1 MNRNT
6 WKKCFFSML
15 AMVLAS
21 LLFAGSAD
29 AGRLFGA
36 ASVAQK
42 ALSAP
47 INKQDPNTGVALNGE
62 YAVNATTQQVGE
74 NSWVFTYEITNNN
87 PYNEITQPSG
97 ILTGGHGIPHF
108 TGTGGTTT
116 YIQTGLFAGFFIDIL
131 PGVKISNVTLPPP
144 YAGSGSWGCTD
155 TPANCIG
162 TWLGYGT
169 DSFYPVNSK
178 AVISFQADG
187 VEVGN
192 LPTRL
197 TSAWKDK
204 KVPTKY
210 PYFTDKSGNYCTN
223 FSTVLT
229 GPVPLK
235 VKTDDACQVTP
246 TISSAASG
254 KWDDPKTWDAGRVPR
269 EWDWVSVQAGHT
281 ITMPDAPVMLGNGGL
296 CNNGIMQSPDNAFLL
311 EVNASA
317 VNNSGSIIGKDGAG
331 GWCYGEHVCKKKLGI
346 KYDCHDEPRTAQNGF
361 PGTNVEIWASSVIN
375 TGKIQAGNGGNDNQT
390 CVWGLPAYGGD
401 GGSVQ
406 IFSTKTAN
414 NGTIQTG
421 KSGTAVGSSSVN
433 GKDGTQKIIENLI
446 DPSFNPDNSLIV
458 TGKGGHL
465 MFIVPNPDPNA
476 ADIPMQTFKSL
487 NGSYVG
493 NNGKTNIWVI
503 PDSTATQDSYTLISG
518 KNLSKDGVA
527 SAMQIA
533 EYSKVTRSNGDTGFT
548 FKVPEFPTAV
558 ITVKDDGSY
567 SITDTDSPSTVIAG
581 TKDGSMT
588 VTDTEFPDMTATVNP
603 DKSLGVT
610 HKQYPGMTYIL
621 NHNGINTVTDTASP
635 GMKAVDNGDGTLTVT
650 DEASPGMTVIRNAD
664 GTLTVTSAEY
674 PDVKVNFNSN
684 GTAYSITDKDGN
696 CYNLHDA
703 KRWKISCGFCE
714 KVLHEA
720 ARVFSQAA
728 GFVQKAADYVNKLAT
743 TIKAFK
749 DKIIPKII
757 KYADLVSKIAKGVS
771 AVALFIGSVFPPL
784 CPLACT
790 ISAFALG
797 VAEVADTVSAY
808 ANDVNKFF
816 DKYLDPVIN
825 YSAKV
830 SDIAG
835 KVKSVADKVFDWT
848 RKRNPVRSKAAR
860 NDTPQTCDTVTI
872 YTASGTVTDEFGKP
886 LAGVSVQIE
895 DITVTTDNTGH
906 WQIFGLSEGDYT
918 VSFTKDG
925 YTFNAAQITAKDDK
939 NPEPLITKPYSDPF
953 KAGIF
958 TADDCGIVRI
968 DWLYDGGKYQ
978 GEFGIFNI
986 AGMENLTPGSPEFI
1000 AEAVKRVMSNSDQG
1014 YLVFSDLSEGSR
1026 FSGILGNEIK
1036 DWNAG
1041 PYKGLKS
1048 FTMKP
1053 GSQFA
1058 TVLVPNST
1066 FASLAQNPATEDTN
1080 KRPLFSL
1087 VSSDHG
1093 YGTHIGQM
1101 ADINGMGKAY
1111 SYEDKDA
1118 ATSDKDFNDLIIQI
1132 TGATGELPTIDSLK
1146 EKRSSREKREYGDW
1160 RDSDFGKLILAH
1172 VESPPATEDSLSMTV
1187 TLNAPATLLV
1197 YDPTGKV
1204 IGKEGGT
1211 IAGANFELK
1220 TDGTQTI
1227 TLPNPAGISYR
1238 LSVQGAAT
1246 AQSTLTV
1253 KTYQGGAEI
1262 SSDQISLD
1270 IAPHQI
1276 LTTSISASDTQPPSI
1291 APVNAAMSYDFN
1303 GDGVTDNEDVS
1314 MLVKHWNS
1322 CRGQQKYDAFF
1333 DVNEDGCITVADI
1346 MTVLNAKTV
1355 K

>member
-21 LLFAGSAD
+21 LLFAGSAI
-29 AGRLFGA
+29 AGGFGAAVLKGA

-42 ALSAP
+42 SLSAP

-62 YAVNATTQQVGE
+62 YAVNVTTQQIGE

-87 PYNEITQPSG
+87 PYNEITQPVINLG
-97 ILTGGHGIPHF
+97 RLQLGGG
-108 TGTGGTTT
+108 T

-131 PGVKISNVTLPPP
+131 PGVKISNVTVPPP
-144 YAGSGSWGCTD
+144 YAGTGSWGCTD
-155 TPANCIG
+155 TEANCLG
-162 TWLGYGT
+162 KWLGYGT
-169 DSFYPVNSK
+169 DSFYPVKSK

-192 LPTRL
+192 LPAKL

-210 PYFTDKSGNYCTN
+210 PYFTDKAGNYCTN

-235 VKTDDACQVTP
+235 IKTDDACQVTP
-246 TISSAASG
+246 TISSVASG

-296 CNNGIMQSPDNAFLL
+296 CNKGILQSPDNAFLL

-317 VNNSGSIIGKDGAG
+317 VNNSGSIIGKNGAAG
-331 GWCYGEHVCKKKLGI
+331 YCHGVHVCDEI
-346 KYDCHDEPRTAQNGF
+346 KVGFVKIKTNCHDEPVTDQNGF

-375 TGKIQAGNGGNDNQT
+375 TGTIQAGNGGNDNQT
-390 CVWGLPAYGGD
+390 CVWGLPAYGGN
-401 GGSVQ
+401 GGSAQ
-406 IFSTKTAN
+406 IFSTKTVN
-414 NGTIQTG
+414 SGTIQFG
-421 KSGTAVGSSSVN
+421 KGGTAAGSSVKD
-433 GKDGTQKIIENLI
+433 GTDGTQKIIENLI
-446 DPSFNPDNSLIV
+446 DPTFNPDNSLIV

-465 MFIVPNPDPNA
+465 MFILPNPDPNA

-487 NGSYVG
+487 NGSYIG

-503 PDSTATQDSYTLISG
+503 PDSTATQDSYTLITG
-518 KNLSKDGVA
+518 KNLNKQGFG
-527 SAMQIA
+527 SAIQLT
-533 EYSKVTRSNGDTGFT
+533 EYSKLTRSDGNTGFI
-548 FKVPEFPTAV
+548 FKVPEFPTA
-558 ITVKDDGSY
+558 TVLVTDDGSY
-567 SITDTDSPSTVIAG
+567 SITDSETPSTVITG
-581 TKDGSMT
+581 KKGGNPV
-588 VTDTEFPDMTATVNP
+588 VTDTEFPEMAATINP

-610 HKQYPGMTYIL
+610 HQQFPGMTYTL
-621 NHNGINTVTDTASP
+621 NPDKTRIVTDEAYP

-664 GTLTVTSAEY
+664 GTMTVTSAEY
-674 PDVKVNFNSN
+674 PDVKVNFNAD
-684 GTAYSITDKDGN
+684 GTAYSINDQDGN

-703 KRWKISCGFCE
+703 KRFKISCGFC
-714 KVLHEA
+714 KKLLHEA
-720 ARVFSQAA
+720 SRVVSQIA
-728 GFVQKAADYVNKLAT
+728 GFVQKAANFVNKVAT
-743 TIKAFK
+743 MIKSFT
-749 DKIIPKII
+749 DKVLPTVI
-757 KYADLVSKIAKGVS
+757 KFAKLTSQAAQIVSD
-771 AVALFIGSVFPPL
+771 VALFIGTIFPPL

-790 ISAFALG
+790 ISEFALA
-797 VAEVADTVSAY
+797 VKEKADEVEKYASMVS
-808 ANDVNKFF
+808 DILNK
-816 DKYLDPVIN
+816 VID
-825 YSAKV
+825 YSAKI
-830 SDIAG
+830 SKIAG
-835 KVKSVADKVFDWT
+835 QVKDVADKVFDAT
-848 RKRNPVRSKAAR
+848 RKRNPVRSKAVR
-860 NDTPQTCDTVTI
+860 SETQTCDTVTI

-886 LAGVSVQIE
+886 LSGVSVQIE
-895 DITVTTDNTGH
+895 DITVTTDNTGY

-918 VSFTKDG
+918 VNFTKEG

-1000 AEAVKRVMSNSDQG
+1000 AEAVKRVLSNSRQG
-1014 YLVFSDLSEGSR
+1014 YLVFSDLSEGAR
-1026 FSGILGNEIK
+1026 FSGLLGGEIK

-1041 PYKGLKS
+1041 PYKGVKS
-1048 FTMKP
+1048 FPMQH
-1053 GSQFA
+1053 GDQFA
-1058 TVLVPNST
+1058 TILVPNST
-1066 FASLAQNPATEDTN
+1066 FAKLAENPATEDPN

-1087 VSSDHG
+1087 VSQNPT
-1093 YGTHIGQM
+1093 YGMYFGQM
-1101 ADINGMGKAY
+1101 ADINGMGQAFA
-1111 SYEDKDA
+1111 YEDKNA
-1118 ATSDKDFNDLIIQI
+1118 ATSDWDFNDLIVMI
-1132 TGATGELPTIDSLK
+1132 THVDKVDLPTMDQLESQRVKISARQ
-1146 EKRSSREKREYGDW
+1146 KRDGTDW
-1160 RDSDFGKLILAH
+1160 RTSELGSAIMAH
-1172 VESPPATEDSLSMTV
+1172 IEAPAPTEDTISMTV
-1187 TLNAPATLLV
+1187 TLNTADTLLV

-1204 IGKEGGT
+1204 IGKDGGYV
-1211 IAGANFELK
+1211 AGANFELK
-1220 TDGTQTI
+1220 ADGTQSI
-1227 TLPNPAGISYR
+1227 TLPNLNTGSYR
-1238 LSVQGAAT
+1238 VAVQGAAT
-1246 AQSTLTV
+1246 AHSTLTV
-1253 KTYQGGAEI
+1253 KTYQGKAEI

-1276 LTTSISASDTQPPSI
+1276 LTTNISVSDTQPPTV
-1291 APVNAAMSYDFN
+1291 APMNSATGYDFN
-1303 GDGVTDNEDVS
+1303 GDGVTDDADVS
-1314 MLVKHWNS
+1314 MLVRHWNS

-1333 DVNEDGCITVADI
+1333 DVNDDGCITVADI